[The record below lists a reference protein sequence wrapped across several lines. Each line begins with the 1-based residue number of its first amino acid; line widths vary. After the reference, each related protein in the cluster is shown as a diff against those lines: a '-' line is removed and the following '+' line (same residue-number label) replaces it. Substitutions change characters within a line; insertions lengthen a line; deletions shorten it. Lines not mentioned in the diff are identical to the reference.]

1 MFTITRT
8 ARKKVLERT
17 NTTPK
22 KLLILLAQE
31 TYVTLGEVGGRRYLL
46 LYEPITDTGII
57 AVCRAHVD
65 VVISVLKEGGEVLD
79 DIPLPTAQTIQKI
92 KAAYF
97 AQLDLRTALMHTD
110 PQ

>member
-46 LYEPITDTGII
+46 LYEPIADTYII
-57 AVCRAHVD
+57 AVCRTYID
-65 VVISVLKEGGEVLD
+65 VVICVLKEGGEVPD
-79 DIPLPTAQTIQKI
+79 DILPPTAQTIQKI

-97 AQLDLRTALMHTD
+97 AQLNLRAAFEHTD
-110 PQ
+110 P